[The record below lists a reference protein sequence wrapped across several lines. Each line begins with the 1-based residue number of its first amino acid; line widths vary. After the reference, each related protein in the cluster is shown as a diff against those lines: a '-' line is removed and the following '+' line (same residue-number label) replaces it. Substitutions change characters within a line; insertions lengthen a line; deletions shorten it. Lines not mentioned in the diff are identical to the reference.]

1 MISLDGARPP
11 RKKARWI
18 LDIVLVAG
26 ALILLHW
33 LQTRSLP
40 SGEAPPLAG
49 LLTATGQPVDL
60 AGMRGQ
66 PVLVHFWST
75 WCSVCRLEE
84 GSIANIAEDYPV
96 LAVAWQSGDPDQ
108 VEAYL
113 RSQGITF
120 PGMADPDG
128 KLGAVWNIRGVP
140 SSFILDETGK
150 IRFVEVGYTTELGLR
165 TRLWAATLL

>member
-1 MISLDGARPP
+1 MVTQDSARPP
-11 RKKARWI
+11 RRKTRWM
-18 LDIVLVAG
+18 LDIVLVVG

-40 SGEAPPLAG
+40 SGEAPPLTG

-60 AGMRGQ
+60 AGMRGR
-66 PVLVHFWST
+66 PVLVHFRST

-84 GSIANIAEDYPV
+84 GSIASIAEDYRV
-96 LAVAWQSGDPDQ
+96 LAVAWHSGAPDQ

-113 RSQGITF
+113 RNQGIAL
-120 PGMADPDG
+120 PGLADPDG
-128 KLGAVWNIRGVP
+128 KLGATWSIRGVP
-140 SSFILDETGK
+140 SSFILDEAGK

-165 TRLWAATLL
+165 ARLWAGTLL